1 MIHAKTAVADGV
13 WSRVGSS
20 NMNLASLLGNWE
32 MDVAVLDREFAREM
46 EDLFRRDM
54 GSAVEITLTR
64 PRFRGERRVVD
75 RHVVESAADVE
86 KPELASARAAR
97 ERAFRGGALG
107 RTVGRVAR
115 AGSVLARAL
124 VGQRMI
130 GREDT
135 GWVAA
140 LGIVLALL
148 SVAGFAVPR
157 LFAWPVA
164 FLLFWLGIATLVRA
178 STSARS
184 RGQVPRSRDRPRKH
198 M

>member
-32 MDVAVLDREFAREM
+32 MDVAVLDREFARGM

-54 GSAVEITLTR
+54 GSAVEITLSR
-64 PRFRGERRVVD
+64 PRFRGERRTVD
-75 RHVVESAADVE
+75 RHVVESPEDAG

-140 LGIVLALL
+140 LGVLLVLL
-148 SVAGFAVPR
+148 SGVGFVVPR

-164 FLLFWLGIATLVRA
+164 FLLFWLGAATLVRA
-178 STSARS
+178 ATSGRS
-184 RGQVPRSRDRPRKH
+184 GGPAPRPRDRGRKQV
-198 M
+198 